1 MPMKKYTNF
10 EKIKLT
16 SSSGI
21 SKTKYQN
28 GINSM
33 LFRKRKLQ
41 SFETS
46 CK

>member
-1 MPMKKYTNF
+1 MKKYTNF
-10 EKIKLT
+10 EKIKKT

-21 SKTKYQN
+21 FKIKYKN
-28 GINSM
+28 GINSL